1 MVYELSSPSSSSSSS
16 SLIIQ
21 KGTKINHR
29 WPTIGSNCAG
39 HIRNITFT
47 DMVLGTHANQLGG
60 LFIKTYSG
68 NGGTI
73 EDVTWV
79 RVYPPCPFSHHLRP
93 VPNCLNTRFGYPI
106 NKQTIL
112 ATTYIFLLFDMHI
125 AVCRTNAH
133 KHTHTNT
140 HTHTNVA
147 AIIYATPAAD
157 DELEGGGVDSNA

>member
-1 MVYELSSPSSSSSSS
+1 MLYELSSPSSSSSSS

-93 VPNCLNTRFGYPI
+93 VPNCLNTFWVSH
-106 NKQTIL
+106 KQTNHLSNHLQI
-112 ATTYIFLLFDMHI
+112 LLFDMHI

-140 HTHTNVA
+140 HTHERARAHTH
-147 AIIYATPAAD
+147 IYHTAYFF
-157 DELEGGGVDSNA
+157 